1 MGEPTV
7 DRSEEIR
14 ARALARA
21 RTERGIRPHVPA
33 EQLVDY
39 ARTLGE
45 QNAAIR
51 AANRE
56 QDAARELRWA
66 NNLRRI
72 AAARSLRW
80 IADGFAEYVDAEAT
94 DPQVIAWLDDTLAGG
109 RSWLVLLGPVGTGKT
124 WQAVGAYRTL
134 VEYLGGTAVAV
145 RAPDALAR
153 SMPSDPDRISVRALE
168 EADLLLLDDVPA
180 SLSEWEHKVLFR
192 IVDARAANG
201 RRSIVTTNLLRE
213 EVRPKLGDRIASR
226 LSANTRAILLAGA
239 DRRLTH

>member
-1 MGEPTV
+1 MSEPAT

-21 RTERGIRPHVPA
+21 RTERGTRPRVPV
-33 EQLVDY
+33 EDFVDY
-39 ARTLGE
+39 ARALGE
-45 QNAAIR
+45 SNAATR

-56 QDAARELRWA
+56 QDAARETRWA

-80 IADGFAEYVDAEAT
+80 ITDGFAEYVDAQAT
-94 DPQVIAWLDDTLAGG
+94 DPQVTAWLDATLAGG

-124 WQAVGAYRTL
+124 WQAVGAYRAL

-153 SMPSDPDRISVRALE
+153 SMPSDPDRINVRTLE
-168 EADLLLLDDVPA
+168 DADLLLLDDVPA

-192 IVDARAANG
+192 IIDARAANG
-201 RRSIVTTNLLRE
+201 RRTIVTTNLLRE

-226 LSANTRAILLAGA
+226 LSANTRAILLSGA